1 MLFQSSLLKK
11 AQRGNEK
18 AFLLLI
24 EDEKVKLYKMAYV
37 YMKNENDAL
46 DIVQETV
53 MKAFMNLHTVKEA
66 HYFST
71 WILRILINTAI
82 EVLRKNSKVI
92 VLNEV
97 LPERSLTV
105 EHEDRIDLL
114 DAIHQLEEKYQT
126 VILLKYYRDLTVR
139 EIAELI
145 NCPEG
150 TVKTNIHRG
159 LSELK
164 KRFIQGG
171 AVDGKGY

>member
-37 YMKNENDAL
+37 YMKNDNDAL

-53 MKAFMNLHTVKEA
+53 MKAFMNLHTVKEP

-82 EVLRKNSKVI
+82 EALRKNSKVI

-105 EHEDRIDLL
+105 EHEDRLDLL

-145 NCPEG
+145 DCPEG

-164 KRFIQGG
+164 KHFIKGG
-171 AVDGKGY
+171 TVDGKGY

>member
-1 MLFQSSLLKK
+1 MLKK

-37 YMKNENDAL
+37 YMKNDNDAL

-53 MKAFMNLHTVKEA
+53 MKAFMNLHTVKEP
-66 HYFST
+66 HSFST

-82 EVLRKNSKVI
+82 EALRKNSKVI

-105 EHEDRIDLL
+105 VHEDRIDLL

-126 VILLKYYRDLTVR
+126 VILLKYYRDLTVV
-139 EIAELI
+139 LI
-145 NCPEG
+145 
-150 TVKTNIHRG
+150 
-159 LSELK
+159 LK
-164 KRFIQGG
+164 KF
-171 AVDGKGY
+171 